1 MPIVLT
7 SNEIILSGYS
17 WKDREG
23 EQYHFPNQYR
33 NKIVHGER
41 FAYYRGVHRADG
53 QRGEMEYF
61 GVGEI
66 GEVWLDPDTEELNA
80 QKRNW
85 YCSIENYVPFS
96 DPVMAK
102 EGDATIETVK
112 HKNHWRT
119 AVRTISE
126 EQHQELLAK
135 ANLKAA
141 FDRTN
146 KIRETIK
153 KAVADHSTPALGVVK
168 KAKRRAGTKSA
179 SPTGRR
185 YSKKSKVVGDAGELT
200 VFKYLEANVPGI
212 SELRWLANEGET
224 PGWDIQ
230 YLDDGGS
237 LIRVEVK
244 STEAK
249 TLTSIELTANEWR
262 AANEHQSTYK
272 LALIGSCLSKS
283 PIIEF
288 VDDPVGR
295 SKRGDLEVIP
305 SRYEVTWPSP
315 DDT

>member
-7 SNEIILSGYS
+7 TNEVILSGHS

-33 NKIVHGER
+33 NRIIPGER
-41 FAYYRGVHRADG
+41 FVYYRGVHRADG

-66 GEVWLDPDTEELNA
+66 GEVWLDPDTEGLNA

-96 DPVMAK
+96 NLVLAK
-102 EGDATIETVK
+102 KDDATIETVS
-112 HKNHWRT
+112 HNNHWRT
-119 AVRTISE
+119 AVRSITE
-126 EQHQELLAK
+126 DQHQDILAK
-135 ANLKAA
+135 AHLKTA
-141 FDRTN
+141 FDRAD
-146 KIRETIK
+146 KIIAIIQETVSEH
-153 KAVADHSTPALGVVK
+153 AVPVLGMVK
-168 KAKRRAGTKSA
+168 SARRSMGTKGA
-179 SPTGRR
+179 SSSGRR
-185 YSKKSKVVGDAGELT
+185 YSKKSKITGDAGERAVLK
-200 VFKYLEANVPGI
+200 FLETHVAGI

-230 YLDDGGS
+230 YFDNDRN

-262 AANEHQSTYK
+262 AANEHQATYK
-272 LALIGSCLSKS
+272 LALVGSCLSKE
-283 PIIEF
+283 PIIEL
-288 VDDPVGR
+288 VDDPVGL
-295 SKRGDLEVIP
+295 SKTGELEAIP
-305 SRYEVTWPSP
+305 SRFEITWPIP
-315 DDT
+315 AQK